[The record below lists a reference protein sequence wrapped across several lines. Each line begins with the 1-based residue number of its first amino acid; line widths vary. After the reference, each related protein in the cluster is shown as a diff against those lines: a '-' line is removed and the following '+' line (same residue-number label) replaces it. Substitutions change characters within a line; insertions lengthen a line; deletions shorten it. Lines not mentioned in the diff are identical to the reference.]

1 MADISKR
8 HELSCGAC
16 GESGYLSLT
25 RGDDSDWSFACYG
38 FVGLAVDHFNLGNSV
53 FRCNSCRSLRVSVD
67 PDS

>member
-38 FVGLAVDHFNLGNSV
+38 FAGLAVDHCAYLWIQIAD
-53 FRCNSCRSLRVSVD
+53 RR
-67 PDS
+67 